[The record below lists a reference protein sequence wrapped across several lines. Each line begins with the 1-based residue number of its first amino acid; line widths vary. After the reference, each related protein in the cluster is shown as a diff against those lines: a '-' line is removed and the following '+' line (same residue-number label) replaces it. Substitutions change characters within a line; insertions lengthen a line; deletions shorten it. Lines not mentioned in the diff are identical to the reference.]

1 MLANLFLHWAFDMWM
16 AREFP
21 DCPFERFADD
31 AVIHC
36 KSQARAR
43 QVLAALEERMA
54 EVGLRLHPDKT
65 RIVFVNMN
73 AGGGCDGGPDGCGSL
88 RGDGGAWPSGDAL
101 RGESSNHPPVPWLK
115 TVVLNG
121 AGKVGT

>member
-1 MLANLFLHWAFDMWM
+1 MPTCWPAG
-16 AREFP
+16 P
-21 DCPFERFADD
+21 VPG
-31 AVIHC
+31 
-36 KSQARAR
+36 ARAQR
-43 QVLAALEERMA
+43 GRAERD
-54 EVGLRLHPDKT
+54 LRLASGTFLARLTALLADLGLEPKAAKT
-65 RIVFVNMN
+65 RIVLVNMN

-101 RGESSNHPPVPWLK
+101 RGESSNHPPVPRLK